1 MKIDRPKQDPEEEAV
16 TADVF
21 NRARLNSVDAFN
33 ARRIHSNLNGGS
45 YAGGLVA
52 PKEAPKKKS
61 NILPTLVTV
70 ILTMVVLVF
79 AFCTGVAIGL
89 VKLPPDRVV
98 RIPPQFLVLLP
109 KTEGGSYE
117 PMATATHQVVLPGE
131 TRAPTITPTPLV
143 TPTPLITSTPTITPV
158 PTLDLSQPTVLC
170 NDGAKVSVAYSKGSC
185 NFHDG
190 IKELLQLIPE
200 LPKKP

>member
-1 MKIDRPKQDPEEEAV
+1 MKIDRPIQDPEEEGV
-16 TADVF
+16 TADAF
-21 NRARLNSVDAFN
+21 NQGRLNSVDAFN

-45 YAGGLVA
+45 YAAGLVA
-52 PKEAPKKKS
+52 PKVAPKKKS
-61 NILPTLVTV
+61 NILPTLVTIV
-70 ILTMVVLVF
+70 LTMIVLAF

-89 VKLPPDRVV
+89 VKLPPDMMSK
-98 RIPPQFLVLLP
+98 IPPQFLVLLP
-109 KTEGGSYE
+109 KAEGGSYE
-117 PMATATHQVVLPGE
+117 PASTATLPVVLPGE

-158 PTLDLSQPTVLC
+158 PTLDLNQPTVLC

-190 IKELLQLIPE
+190 IKELLQPIPE

>member
-1 MKIDRPKQDPEEEAV
+1 MKIDRPKQDPEEEAITV
-16 TADVF
+16 DAF
-21 NRARLNSVDAFN
+21 NRVRLNSVDAFN

-61 NILPTLVTV
+61 NILPTLITV
-70 ILTMVVLVF
+70 VLTMIVLVF
-79 AFCTGVAIGL
+79 AFCIGVAIGL
-89 VKLPPDRVV
+89 VKLPPDMMV

-117 PMATATHQVVLPGE
+117 PMATATQQVVLPGE
-131 TRAPTITPTPLV
+131 TRAPTITPTPL
-143 TPTPLITSTPTITPV
+143 ITSTPTITIV

-190 IKELLQLIPE
+190 IKELLQPIPE